1 MYLIDWFQA
10 NLLMT
15 AVVIV
20 LLGIPVVIGIIV
32 FGQSSKKA
40 EDE

>member
-32 FGQSSKKA
+32 FGQRSKEA